1 MAITEPTKSPDA
13 GQAVAV
19 ISAFSPIAARGGAG
33 LPQIRPGV
41 DDTGR
46 MHLDQ
51 HLLDAAVALLESRGR
66 DVSVAAAAYLDDGE
80 ILTSVS
86 VDNINAA
93 ATLCAETGVIC
104 RAYTL
109 GKRITASACV
119 AKLDGRVVV
128 LAPCGIC
135 QERLALWGPE
145 LQVAVADSGG
155 WATKT
160 LAELNPVYW
169 ATQFT
174 GGAWPSM
181 AEHR

>member
-1 MAITEPTKSPDA
+1 M
-13 GQAVAV
+13 Q
-19 ISAFSPIAARGGAG
+19 
-33 LPQIRPGV
+33 
-41 DDTGR
+41 
-46 MHLDQ
+46 LDQ
-51 HLLDAAVALLESRGR
+51 NLLDAATTLLENRQP

-86 VDNINAA
+86 VNNINAA
-93 ATLCAETGVIC
+93 ATLCAETGTIC
-104 RAYTL
+104 SAYTL

-119 AKLDGRVVV
+119 TKIDGRVVV

-145 LQVAVADSGG
+145 TQVAVADSDG

-160 LAELNPVYW
+160 LAELNPAYW

-174 GGAWPSM
+174 GGVWPSM
-181 AEHR
+181 ADHR